1 MGDAQ
6 PGLWAVFY
14 KEPLEEPVQTLQPG
28 LGFLTWQRSVAWNF
42 NSCKNIFSAFPNNK
56 KKSRL
61 PSQLFYLQAGC
72 WSEVASLLESV
83 LAFDHPIETT
93 NWTLPWNLFTWSM
106 AVPFYNLPYT
116 RERTLSQG
124 WTLHI
129 TEVHATWD
137 LWSLWQYPCLC
148 VDKLSC

>member
-6 PGLWAVFY
+6 PGTWAVFY
-14 KEPLEEPVQTLQPG
+14 KEPLEEPVQTLQSG
-28 LGFLTWQRSVAWNF
+28 LGFLTWQSSVAWNF
-42 NSCKNIFSAFPNNK
+42 TSCKNIFSAFPNNK
-56 KKSRL
+56 KKSIPQPTIL
-61 PSQLFYLQAGC
+61 PPSWLLKWGC
-72 WSEVASLLESV
+72 QPVRVV

-93 NWTLPWNLFTWSM
+93 NWTLTWNLSTWSM
-106 AVPFYNLPYT
+106 EAPFYNLPYT

-137 LWSLWQYPCLC
+137 LWGLWQYPCLC